1 VRLVEKCV
9 SKMKKK
15 VVRLTE
21 QDLENLV
28 KNILGKSRKSK
39 RLIKKIEDLQGT
51 KRDQRV
57 DRVIHSNEELN
68 NMTSDELVRLFSDM
82 SHPRGRWW

>member
-1 VRLVEKCV
+1 
-9 SKMKKK
+9 MKKK

-57 DRVIHSNEELN
+57 DRVIHCNEELN
-68 NMTSDELVRLFSDM
+68 NMTSDELVRLFRDM
-82 SHPRGRWW
+82 SHPRGRRW

>member
-1 VRLVEKCV
+1 
-9 SKMKKK
+9 MKKK

-28 KNILGKSRKSK
+28 KNILGRSRRDK

-57 DRVIHSNEELN
+57 DRVTYSNEELN
-68 NMTSDELVRLFSDM
+68 NMTSDELIRLFSDM

>member
-1 VRLVEKCV
+1 
-9 SKMKKK
+9 MKKK

-28 KNILGKSRKSK
+28 KNILGKSRKTK

-57 DRVIHSNEELN
+57 DRVTYSNEELN
-68 NMTSDELVRLFSDM
+68 NMTSDELIRLFSDM

>member
-1 VRLVEKCV
+1 
-9 SKMKKK
+9 MKKK

-28 KNILGKSRKSK
+28 KNILGKNRKSK

-57 DRVIHSNEELN
+57 DRVINSNEELN
-68 NMTSDELVRLFSDM
+68 NMTSDELAGLFSDM

>member
-1 VRLVEKCV
+1 
-9 SKMKKK
+9 MKKK
-15 VVRLTE
+15 VVKLTE

-57 DRVIHSNEELN
+57 DRDTYSNEELN
-68 NMTSDELVRLFSDM
+68 NMTSDELIRLFSDM

>member
-1 VRLVEKCV
+1 
-9 SKMKKK
+9 MKKK
-15 VVRLTE
+15 VVKLTE

-57 DRVIHSNEELN
+57 DRVTYSNEELN

>member
-1 VRLVEKCV
+1 
-9 SKMKKK
+9 MKKK

-28 KNILGKSRKSK
+28 KNILGRSRRDK

-51 KRDQRV
+51 KVDQRV

>member
-1 VRLVEKCV
+1 
-9 SKMKKK
+9 MKKK
-15 VVRLTE
+15 VVKLTE

-57 DRVIHSNEELN
+57 DRVTYSNEELN
-68 NMTSDELVRLFSDM
+68 NMTSDELIRLFSDM

>member
-1 VRLVEKCV
+1 
-9 SKMKKK
+9 MKKK

-28 KNILGKSRKSK
+28 KNILGRSRRDK

-57 DRVIHSNEELN
+57 DRVTYSNEELN